1 MKLCFFF
8 FFFNCPTKQQEKQS
22 MPVPTAR
29 EGFLPQEAVPA
40 AGQPHHSSRGQVRR
54 FALFLRGALKDPQR
68 LNLEEES
75 SGFPVNTG

>member
-1 MKLCFFF
+1 
-8 FFFNCPTKQQEKQS
+8 

-29 EGFLPQEAVPA
+29 GEGFLPQEAVSA
-40 AGQPHHSSRGQVRR
+40 AGQPQHSSGGQVRR

-75 SGFPVNTG
+75 SGSPVNMG